1 MNARPLSAS
10 GRHAHYYSVSGFI
23 DEMPINK
30 NIVKITG
37 KGGSTF
43 VEYFIC
49 KYLCNRC
56 KKYKAFI

>member
-43 VEYFIC
+43 VSRLGVDSLSISGIILF
-49 KYLCNRC
+49 
-56 KKYKAFI
+56 